1 MGWIVGIEKVETSFA
16 GTSTSVLLTAVG
28 ASGYDGYL
36 VPFVTFSYN
45 GVSTSM
51 TTPLFVQVYFS
62 GTPGNVSI
70 NFERSEASGTVYVT
84 CYVIEVDINEVSVQS
99 SNFSMNGVTSDTSAI
114 TEVDTSK
121 AFHIQYHRYSYGGT
135 EYMYQAL
142 VRTYFSSTTQLTH
155 DRANGSGI
163 VHGQY
168 WVVEDLGN
176 NFDVQHVDP
185 DVINPATSG
194 EDTISSVD
202 MTKSFVVASHKN
214 YYGARSTYYAA
225 VSVWLKTATVVRAE
239 QGANSGYPA
248 NSIVRAQVIT
258 LADADAF
265 VDRGS
270 QMYSNGTASDADALS
285 QSLDLDYSIAWIPTL
300 SSMQWVD
307 THDRTDDSFFL
318 AELTSDSEIT
328 TKRYQTNTGAVV
340 KWEAIQFELP
350 PPPPPPP
357 PETVKFSGGIKL
369 SNVIIK

>member
-16 GTSTSVLLTAVG
+16 GTSTSVLLTGVG

-36 VPFVTFSYN
+36 VPFITFSYN
-45 GVSTSM
+45 GVSTSQV
-51 TTPLFVQVYFS
+51 TPLFVDVYFS

-70 NFERSEASGTVYVT
+70 NFQRGEASGTCYVT
-84 CYVIEVDINEVSVQS
+84 CYVIEVDTNEVTIESGT
-99 SNFSMNGVTSDTSAI
+99 FSMTSTSDTSSI

-121 AFHIQYHRYSYGGT
+121 AFHIQYYRFAFGGT

-155 DRANGSGI
+155 DRAKDEGTINGHWYVI
-163 VHGQY
+163 
-168 WVVEDLGN
+168 EDQGN
-176 NFDVQHVDP
+176 NFDVQHTDP
-185 DVINPATSG
+185 DVIDPATSG

-214 YYGARSTYYAA
+214 YYGSRSTYYAA

-239 QGANSGYPA
+239 QGANSDFPA

-258 LADADAF
+258 LIDTDAF

-300 SSMQWVD
+300 TSMQWVD

-328 TKRYQTNTGAVV
+328 TRRYQTNTGAVV

>member
-1 MGWIVGIEKVETSFA
+1 VGWIVGIEKVETSFA
-16 GTSTSVLLTAVG
+16 GTSTSVLLTGVG

-36 VPFVTFSYN
+36 IPFFTFAYN
-45 GVSTSM
+45 GGITQAS
-51 TTPLFVQVYFS
+51 PLFVQVYFS

-70 NFERSEASGTVYVT
+70 NFQRTEASYTCYVT
-84 CYVIEVDINEVSVQS
+84 GYVIEVDTNEVTVQS
-99 SNFSMNGVTSDTSAI
+99 SNFSMNGAPSDTSAI

-121 AFHIQYHRYSYGGT
+121 AFHIQYHRYGHTGT
-135 EYMYQAL
+135 EYFYHSF

-155 DRANGSGI
+155 DRANGTGI
-163 VHGQY
+163 IHGQY
-168 WVVEDLGN
+168 WVIEDLGN

-185 DVINPATSG
+185 DVINPSTSG

-239 QGANSGYPA
+239 QGANSSYPA

-258 LADADAF
+258 LTHSDAY
-265 VDRGS
+265 VERGS
-270 QMYSNGTASDADALS
+270 QIYNTGIGSDADTLS
-285 QSLDLDYSIAWIPTL
+285 QSLDLDYSIAWIPA
-300 SSMQWVD
+300 SPSCQWSD
-307 THDRTDDSFFL
+307 THDRRSESFFR
-318 AELTSDSEIT
+318 AELTAVDEIT
-328 TKRYQTNTGAVV
+328 TSRQSTNVGAVV